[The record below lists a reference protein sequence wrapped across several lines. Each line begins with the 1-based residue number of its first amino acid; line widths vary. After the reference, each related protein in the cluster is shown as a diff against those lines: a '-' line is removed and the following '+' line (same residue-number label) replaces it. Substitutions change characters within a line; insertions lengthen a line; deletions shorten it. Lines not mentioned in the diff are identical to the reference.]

1 MPFRIFRF
9 KNFKICLLI
18 IQNFKSQ
25 KSDHLLYNPG
35 FSKTYPIYLAPIM
48 LPVNIRSTSGALIGL
63 FNKFIPNSCP
73 ENFKIFENFLI
84 AVSKKASGATKQ
96 ENMTALISKIG
107 HL

>member
-35 FSKTYPIYLAPIM
+35 FSKTYSIYLAPIM
-48 LPVNIRSTSGALIGL
+48 LPANIRSTSGALIGL

-73 ENFKIFENFLI
+73 ENFKIFLI

-96 ENMTALISKIG
+96 EKMTALI
-107 HL
+107 